1 MKVLEEGR
9 RYQVSVSV
17 PEMGDRPQSVEISL
31 QLGHPKLK
39 ELKLQASISPV
50 DALVV
55 QPQQLNIAAAALQTA
70 PTTSVTVFCYDPA
83 VTALEVT
90 DLVYEGTGKV
100 GLTFERQGSNQWG
113 RVVLTFPAGFT
124 WTDEKRAASISF
136 RTNHPDYPKF
146 TLPVQFIGPPPV
158 ADATR

>member
-1 MKVLEEGR
+1 LA
-9 RYQVSVSV
+9 QC
-17 PEMGDRPQSVEISL
+17 
-31 QLGHPKLK
+31 
-39 ELKLQASISPV
+39 
-50 DALVV
+50 
-55 QPQQLNIAAAALQTA
+55 
-70 PTTSVTVFCYDPA
+70 TVFCYDPA

-100 GLTFERQGSNQWG
+100 GLTFERQGSSQWG

-146 TLPVQFIGPPPV
+146 TLPVQFIGPPP
-158 ADATR
+158 AASDPH